1 MPGDRFRKIGRQL
14 LFTMLFVGL
23 IAANSK
29 VEDDPFW
36 PNRMDRYIKKNL
48 ENGMFHVCFQSMDNS
63 FKQYYRNANLPISS
77 IDVVKLP
84 VVYEVLWQVKNK
96 DLKLT
101 QTAEITEDRIR
112 QNKDGF
118 FGPEDVGKTFSLEQ
132 VVEAAMAFND
142 NAAANILLETVGY
155 QRIVDRLRDKD
166 LSNTYIKHPLVD
178 SLKNERRGTT
188 NFVTAGDMMHLM
200 KRINSERR
208 LKSKDW
214 LIDQLKLNAQ
224 KNGAFGIKG
233 GDVAGIYENTKLS
246 KGFIA
251 MVENG
256 DQGNYYISMFVSN
269 FKSES
274 EGEKF
279 IKDMIYIFNGG
290 TIESDSMEVVSKK
303 VLIEGEVKN

>member
-1 MPGDRFRKIGRQL
+1 M

-29 VEDDPFW
+29 VTDDPYW

-84 VVYEVLWQVKNK
+84 IVYEVLWQVRNK
-96 DLKLT
+96 DLKLN
-101 QTAEITEDRIR
+101 QTAEITEERIK

-118 FGPEDVGKTFSLEQ
+118 FGPEDVGKTFSLKQ

-142 NAAANILLETVGY
+142 NAAANILLETAGY
-155 QRIVDRLRDKD
+155 QQIVERLRSKD
-166 LSNTYIKHPLVD
+166 LANIYIKRPLID
-178 SLKNERRGTT
+178 SLKNERTGTT

-200 KRINSERR
+200 KRVNSEKR
-208 LKSKDW
+208 LKNKDW
-214 LIDQLKLNAQ
+214 LVDQLKLNAQ

-233 GDVAGIYENTKLS
+233 GDVAGISENTKLS

-256 DQGNYYISMFVSN
+256 NLGNYYISMFVSN

-274 EGEKF
+274 DGDRF
-279 IKDMIYIFNGG
+279 LKDMIYIFNGG
-290 TIESDSMEVVSKK
+290 TIESDSVEVVSKK
-303 VLIEGEVKN
+303 VLIDGEAKN